1 MNKVCRLVIIVT
13 ALFMSLSLKAQLG
26 IGEWRDHLSYSQAL
40 SVAETESSVFCSTR
54 GGLFTYNKN
63 NHNIQR
69 LSKVTGLSETDI
81 KAIEYNSD
89 NDILLVAYS
98 NANIDLIEGNRIIN
112 LSDIYRKQLT
122 GKKTINNIMMHG
134 DNAYLSCGFGI
145 VVVNLKKKEISG
157 TYFIG
162 DEGSQLEVYE
172 TCTDQYDSIYAATE
186 SGIYKADINNNNL
199 ENYGFWKRETDIPYA
214 LAQFNSICYFDNR
227 IFVNHHDVNNND
239 DDVFYKEGNSWHRL
253 NSHSIINKAITCSE
267 DKLIIISLYR
277 VNIFNKDLEI
287 LELIDEYVTEGIQ
300 DPRYALIDNNNTLW
314 IADYNYGLIQSTDF
328 QSYESIYPNGPFD
341 SNVWD
346 MEVVGDGLWMAAGG
360 LEGAW
365 GNSWSN
371 SGLSAMINN
380 NWEVFNYRTI
390 DEMDN
395 IRDVV
400 KVIVDPQNKQRV
412 YAGTWGYGVMEFLD
426 GELITI
432 HNENNSDGSLQNIF
446 PGSPYVRTAGLAFDS
461 QNNLWIT
468 NSGVPNPIS
477 VKKTDGR
484 WKNFNYSPY
493 IGEAFMGEIIITPY
507 DHKWVVLPRGHGLL
521 AFDNKNTIDDET
533 DDEVKK
539 VNVRAWQPNGSVIT
553 LNDVY
558 SIAIDLENHI
568 WIGTNSGVVVFYGP
582 ERVFTTNDFLGSQ
595 PSVDL
600 QDSIYHALLGSE
612 TVTAIAVDG
621 ANRKWL
627 GTEDSGVFL
636 VSEDG
641 TEEILNFNISN
652 SALPSNKIFSI
663 AINNETGEV
672 FIGTGKGIVS
682 YRSTAI
688 KSDFG
693 NQEIFVFPNPVRE
706 DYDGPVTVR
715 GLPYN
720 SEVKITD
727 ISGNIVYE
735 TESLGGQA
743 IWYGKNFRGE
753 RVQTGVYLVFASN
766 SDASRKLVTKILFIH

>member
-1 MNKVCRLVIIVT
+1 MNRVGRTVLII
-13 ALFMSLSLKAQLG
+13 AYLLIGLSLKAQLK

-54 GGLFTYNKN
+54 GGLFSYNKKT
-63 NHNIQR
+63 HSIQR

-81 KAIEYNSD
+81 KAIKYNRE

-98 NANIDLIEGNRIIN
+98 NANIDLIEGNTIIN
-112 LSDIYRKQLT
+112 LSDIYRKQIT
-122 GKKTINNIMMHG
+122 GKKTINNIMMYG

-157 TYFIG
+157 TYYIG
-162 DEGSQLEVYE
+162 ENGSKVEVFE
-172 TCTDQYDSIYAATE
+172 TCVDQYDTIYAATE
-186 SGIYKADINNNNL
+186 TGIYKADINNNNL
-199 ENYGFWKRETDIPYA
+199 ENYSFWEKETSIPYA
-214 LAQFNSICYFDNR
+214 GAQFNSICYYNNR
-227 IFVNHHDVNNND
+227 VFVNHHDENNNV
-239 DDVFYKEGNSWHRL
+239 DDVYYKENNSWHVL
-253 NSHSIINKAITCSE
+253 NSYSVINRALTCSGG
-267 DKLIIISLYR
+267 KLIIVSLYR
-277 VNIFNKDLEI
+277 VNIFDENLE
-287 LELIDEYVTEGIQ
+287 LVELIDDYMTDDIQ
-300 DPRYALIDNNNTLW
+300 YPRYAIIDDSGILW
-314 IADYNYGLIQSTDF
+314 IADYANGLIRSEDF
-328 QSYESIYPNGPFD
+328 LEYESIFPNGPFD

-346 MEVVGDGLWMAAGG
+346 IEVAGENLWMAAGG

-371 SGLSAMINN
+371 SGVSSNINN
-380 NWEVFNYRTI
+380 NWEVHNYRTV
-390 DEMDN
+390 DEMEN

-400 KVIVDPQNKQRV
+400 KVIIDPQNSQRV
-412 YAGTWGYGVMEFLD
+412 YAGTWGYGVLEFVDNKLVNV
-426 GELITI
+426 
-432 HNENNSDGSLQNIF
+432 HNENNSDGSLQNIY

-477 VKKTDGR
+477 VKKVDGS
-484 WKNFNYSPY
+484 WKNFNYAPY
-493 IGEAFMGEIIITPY
+493 IGEAFMGEILITPY

-533 DDEVKK
+533 DDEIKK
-539 VNVRAWQPNGSVIT
+539 LNVRVWQPNGSVLT
-553 LNDVY
+553 LNDIH
-558 SIAIDLENHI
+558 SIALDLENHI

-582 ERVFTTNDFLGSQ
+582 ERVFTTNDYLGSQ

-600 QDSIYHALLGSE
+600 GDSIYHALLGSE

-636 VSEDG
+636 VSDDG
-641 TEEILNFNISN
+641 TEELLNFNLNN
-652 SALPSNKIFSI
+652 SPLPSNKIFSI
-663 AINNETGEV
+663 SINDESGEV
-672 FIGTGKGIVS
+672 FFGTGKGIVS

-693 NQEIFVFPNPVRE
+693 KQEVYVFPNPVRE
-706 DYDGPVTVR
+706 NYDGPVTVR
-715 GLPYN
+715 GLPYD

-727 ISGNIVYE
+727 ITGNIVYE
-735 TESLGGQA
+735 TKSLGGQA
-743 IWYGKNFRGE
+743 IWYGRNFSGKK
-753 RVQTGVYLVFASN
+753 VQTGVYLVFASN
-766 SDASRKLVTKILFIH
+766 YDASQKLVTKILFIH